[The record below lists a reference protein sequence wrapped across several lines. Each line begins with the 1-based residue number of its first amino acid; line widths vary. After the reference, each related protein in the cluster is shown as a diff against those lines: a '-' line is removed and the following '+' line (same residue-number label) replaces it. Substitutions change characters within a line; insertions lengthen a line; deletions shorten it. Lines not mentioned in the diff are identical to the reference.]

1 MTTITE
7 VGLLKKLKSSKRKLF
22 CMNDGNRNIDLL
34 TDKLLPE
41 ENECFKF
48 ISLDGGFC
56 SVNFIKYVANK
67 ETIEELTASTL
78 RIGEKQFVYL
88 SNLCKAGKL
97 KKATFFI
104 GSIMKE
110 DISSNNGKYDY
121 YTRFF
126 EISKQYGWESFVV
139 NNHSK
144 IILMRTENNYYV
156 LETSSNLN
164 DNPKIEQYSFENSKE
179 LYGFY
184 YDFFQVLRNVN
195 RK

>member
-1 MTTITE
+1 
-7 VGLLKKLKSSKRKLF
+7 
-22 CMNDGNRNIDLL
+22 MNDGNRNIDKL
-34 TDKLLPE
+34 TKGLLPV
-41 ENECFKF
+41 ENECFKL
-48 ISLDGGFC
+48 ISLGGGFC

-67 ETIEELTASTL
+67 EIIEELTASTL
-78 RIGEKQFVYL
+78 RIGKKQFVYL
-88 SNLCKAGKL
+88 SNLCKTGKL

-110 DISSNNGKYDY
+110 DTSTNSGKYDY

-126 EISKQYGWESFVV
+126 EISKQYGWESFVT

-144 IILMRTENNYYV
+144 IILMRTESNYYV

-179 LYGFY
+179 LYDFY
-184 YDFFQVLRNVN
+184 YDFFQVLKNAN
-195 RK
+195 KNK